1 MDTKGNVVEAI
12 AIDGPVAA
20 GKGTIAA
27 LLSKRLNGFHLNTG
41 AMYRCLAL
49 YCLEHNILVQKTE
62 QVIEALSHI
71 WFDLEP
77 TTVYMN
83 DVDVTEKLK
92 QRAVTQLVPKVAAI
106 GAVREEMVKRQQEIG
121 RKKVANG
128 MVVIAEGRD
137 AATKIFPDAL
147 LKVFLTARP
156 EIRAQR
162 RFEQMGG
169 NNNHTISFDQILA
182 DTNER
187 DRRDYERKVD
197 PLVQD
202 PEAHGYFVL
211 DNSDMDEEQTVQA
224 VLSIW
229 KEKEDAY
236 RA

>member
-1 MDTKGNVVEAI
+1 MENQDRVTQAI

-20 GKGTIAA
+20 GKGTIATA
-27 LLSKRLNGFHLNTG
+27 LSKKLHGFHLNTG

-49 YCLEHNILVQKTE
+49 YCLENTIPATKIDLV
-62 QVIEALSHI
+62 VDGLSKI

-77 TTVYMN
+77 DKVYLN

-106 GAVREEMVKRQQEIG
+106 GKVREEMVKRQQEIG
-121 RKKVANG
+121 RKKVAQG

-162 RFEQMGG
+162 RYEQMGG
-169 NNNHTISFDQILA
+169 KNNHTITFEEILA

-197 PLVQD
+197 PLVKN
-202 PEAHGYFVL
+202 PEELGYIVL
-211 DNSDMDEEQTVQA
+211 DNSDMTEEQTVGA
-224 VLSIW
+224 VVDAW
-229 KEKEDAY
+229 EKANK
-236 RA
+236 